1 MNNARDLAV
10 VSTSAI
16 VGALISAL
24 AFRFFSSNPKPRRS
38 ASTEIS
44 AVSRRFPGLDPYSPL
59 KRNGFVFKLSS
70 ESSNSF
76 FFVLIAKASNFI
88 SLSKMIDRLCFDCC
102 EGTYHGMIISWRLHS
117 FQLKDQRI
125 LTDRYMFSCRFQLRL
140 CLL

>member
-24 AFRFFSSNPKPRRS
+24 AFRFFSSNPKPRRA

-59 KRNGFVFKLSS
+59 KRNGFVFKKIVFWEL
-70 ESSNSF
+70 EF
-76 FFVLIAKASNFI
+76 FFIYFLIGKASNFI
-88 SLSKMIDRLCFDCC
+88 SRLCFDCC